1 VCYAFWRVTEPTF
14 FRSAAAFR
22 SWLVKN
28 HNLAHELLVGFYR
41 ADSGRGGLT
50 YLEALDEALCFGW
63 IDGLRKRYD
72 TGSYTVRFS
81 PRIAG
86 SIWSM
91 VNTRRMKELI
101 EQGRGHA
108 AGLGVFQQRDE
119 KKSMLYSYEVGKCKL
134 GPAFK
139 KQFRANATA
148 WQFYQ
153 AQAPWYR
160 RTSCYWVMSA
170 KKEETR
176 KRRLEI
182 LIQDSAAGR
191 RIKPLTSNPKK
202 PA

>member
-1 VCYAFWRVTEPTF
+1 
-14 FRSAAAFR
+14 
-22 SWLVKN
+22 
-28 HNLAHELLVGFYR
+28 
-41 ADSGRGGLT
+41 
-50 YLEALDEALCFGW
+50 
-63 IDGLRKRYD
+63 
-72 TGSYTVRFS
+72 
-81 PRIAG
+81 
-86 SIWSM
+86 
-91 VNTRRMKELI
+91 
-101 EQGRGHA
+101 
-108 AGLGVFQQRDE
+108 
-119 KKSMLYSYEVGKCKL
+119 MLYSYEVGKCKI

-148 WQFYQ
+148 FQFYQ

-160 RTSCYWVMSA
+160 RTSCNWVMSA